1 MYKLEATQRY
11 LKTARKFIQHH
22 SQLKPILRNVLALL
36 VSNPHQPELRLHQL
50 EGELKKLL
58 AVRLT
63 CKFRIILIIN
73 KKTRTITLL
82 DIGSHDK
89 TYN

>member
-11 LKTARKFIQHH
+11 LKTSRQFIQHH
-22 SQLKPILRNVLALL
+22 PQLKPMLLNVLALL
-36 VSNPHQPELRLHQL
+36 VFNPHQPELRLHQL
-50 EGELKKLL
+50 EGELKKLF

-63 CKFRIILIIN
+63 YKFRIILIIN

>member
-22 SQLKPILRNVLALL
+22 PQLKLILRNVMTLL
-36 VSNPHQPELRLHQL
+36 MSNPHQPELRLHQL
-50 EGELKKLL
+50 EGKLKKLS
-58 AVRLT
+58 AIRLT
-63 CKFRIILIIN
+63 YKFRIILIIN

-82 DIGSHDK
+82 DIGSHDEV
-89 TYN
+89 YN